1 MDVVIPVAVALLAA
15 LGLLYPLVR
24 PPLLALDDGG
34 GPWSKLAA
42 LEERKLLIYGAIR
55 ETSFDFRTDKVGEED
70 YRHEIELLKNQA
82 IEVVAEIEALRNQV
96 PHATKSLE
104 KSIST
109 ARQRLLQA
117 ERDASEAATDHATPA
132 GLTAAGT
139 TSVAAASFCTSCG
152 HATAPED
159 RFCAACGA
167 GLKAT

>member
-1 MDVVIPVAVALLAA
+1 MDIVIPVAVALLAA
-15 LGLLYPLVR
+15 LGLLHPLVR
-24 PPLLALDDGG
+24 PPLLALDEGG

-55 ETSFDFRTDKVGEED
+55 ETNFDFRTDKVGEED
-70 YRHEIELLKNQA
+70 YRREIELLKKQA
-82 IEVVAEIEALRNQV
+82 IEVVVEIEALRSQV

-109 ARQRLLQA
+109 ARQRVLQA
-117 ERDASEAATDHATPA
+117 ELDASEPATDHATPTDM
-132 GLTAAGT
+132 TAAGVA
-139 TSVAAASFCTSCG
+139 SLAAASFCTSCG

-167 GLKAT
+167 GLKVT